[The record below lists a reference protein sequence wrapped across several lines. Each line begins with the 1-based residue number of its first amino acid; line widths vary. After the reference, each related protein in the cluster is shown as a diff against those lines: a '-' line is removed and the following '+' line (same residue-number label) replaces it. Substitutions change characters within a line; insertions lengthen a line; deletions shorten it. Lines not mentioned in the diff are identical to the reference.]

1 LELDTVNI
9 INHEFKT
16 PDQVAAETGFIIE
29 SIGDALRNY
38 PDTNSKRFACLAAAD
53 GKASFW
59 VRTRYS
65 NTASALFTDH
75 ANLTGDVETA
85 IALAKLPIPVWTV
98 YQQLEALIPLNR
110 QAAEQMVEQYA
121 LLGYMRDVEELLA
134 RETQIICS
142 GFKSR
147 AN

>member
-1 LELDTVNI
+1 MNI
-9 INHEFKT
+9 INHDFRT
-16 PDQVAAETGFIIE
+16 PKQIAAETGFIIE

-38 PDTNSKRFACLAAAD
+38 PDTNSKRLACLAAAD

-65 NTASALFTDH
+65 NTASVLFTDH
-75 ANLTGDVETA
+75 ANLTGDLEEA
-85 IALAKLPIPVWTV
+85 ITLTTLPTPVWTV
-98 YQQLEALIPLNR
+98 YQQLEALIPLNH

-121 LLGYMRDVEELLA
+121 LLGYMRDLEELLA

>member
-1 LELDTVNI
+1 MNI
-9 INHEFKT
+9 INHEFRT
-16 PDQVAAETGFIIE
+16 PEQVAAETGFIIE

-75 ANLTGDVETA
+75 ANLTGDLETA
-85 IALAKLPIPVWTV
+85 VVLAKLPRHCWTV

-121 LLGYMRDVEELLA
+121 LLGHMRETEELLS
-134 RETQIICS
+134 RETHIICG